1 MGTTLT
7 VGIAD
12 LKVGKGDDVLVTY
25 ALGSCVGICLYDAE
39 SKIAGLAHIMLPLS
53 KDAAVSSRATPENR
67 RRYADTGITELIQE
81 MNLAGAST
89 KNLTAKIA
97 GGAQMFTASSAVFNI
112 GERNLEAVKKM
123 LASYRIRIVADDTGL
138 NYGRTVFFHADTGI
152 MEVKSATRE
161 TKLL

>member
-53 KDAAVSSRATPENR
+53 KDAAASSKATPENR